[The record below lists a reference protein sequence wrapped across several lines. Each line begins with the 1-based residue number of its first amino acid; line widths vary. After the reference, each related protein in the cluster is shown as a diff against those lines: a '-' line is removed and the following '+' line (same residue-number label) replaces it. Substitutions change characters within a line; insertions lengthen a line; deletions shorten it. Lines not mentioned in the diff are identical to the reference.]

1 MKKDLL
7 TAIIASVVGV
17 LISYFVT
24 NMFFG
29 ELESVTIP
37 SADPNLTVDLVEP
50 SNEVF
55 NYLAVNPTVEVYVG
69 ECAEYDDTS
78 GECIKEKGTDMDTST
93 EDEENEEK
101 KDNAKDEDKEE
112 SEDESDLEGEA
123 QDNEPEAQEEF

>member
-1 MKKDLL
+1 MKNDLL

-17 LISYFVT
+17 VAAYFLTSSLIP
-24 NMFFG
+24 
-29 ELESVTIP
+29 ELEGIAIP
-37 SADPNLTVDLVEP
+37 TVDSNLTIDLTEP

-101 KDNAKDEDKEE
+101 KDNTKDEDKEE